1 MLIISAFCGKAQDEE
16 EYRGF
21 SVGFRLGTYL
31 ASKNTANF
39 YNGSGFY
46 QSGVNYAGVQAYTIG
61 ERLSGDIFGTQ
72 LVSQINNY
80 YNSSSFEIPDDS
92 SPLNMRYNP
101 AFSVGLDFRYR
112 LNRFASYILQ
122 MQTTKLVASDQFTV
136 QFIGTPQQINAQN
149 DIRLFSITGS
159 EQRFQM
165 ALGYRQG
172 WEVNELIDFFIQ
184 PGITFSG
191 VKVNNNQIHIADQN
205 LDLFIGAYNPQQLQN
220 YTPQTRTGFG
230 GGFGTGFEFELG
242 NGHSFDLGFYTYR
255 EKMKLWE
262 TEFVGWNK
270 SLTATFYY

>member
-1 MLIISAFCGKAQDEE
+1 MLIISAFCGKAQEDE

-46 QSGVNYAGVQAYTIG
+46 QSGVNYAGVSAYTI
-61 ERLSGDIFGTQ
+61 EDRLNLTPQQI
-72 LVSQINNY
+72 SQINNY
-80 YNSSSFEIPDDS
+80 YNSSNFQIPYDS
-92 SPLNMRYNP
+92 SPMNMRYNP

-112 LNRFASYILQ
+112 LNRFASYLLQ
-122 MQTTKLVASDQFTV
+122 VQTTKLVASDQFTV
-136 QFIGTPQQINAQN
+136 DFDGTSQQQNAQN
-149 DIRLFSITGS
+149 DVRLFSITGS

-191 VKVNNNQIHIADQN
+191 VRVNNNQIHIAEQN
-205 LDLFIGAYNPQQLQN
+205 LDLFIGAFNPQQLQN

>member
-80 YNSSSFEIPDDS
+80 YNSSNFQIPYDS
-92 SPLNMRYNP
+92 SPMNMRYNP

-122 MQTTKLVASDQFTV
+122 IQT
-136 QFIGTPQQINAQN
+136 P
-149 DIRLFSITGS
+149 
-159 EQRFQM
+159 
-165 ALGYRQG
+165 
-172 WEVNELIDFFIQ
+172 
-184 PGITFSG
+184 
-191 VKVNNNQIHIADQN
+191 
-205 LDLFIGAYNPQQLQN
+205 
-220 YTPQTRTGFG
+220 
-230 GGFGTGFEFELG
+230 
-242 NGHSFDLGFYTYR
+242 
-255 EKMKLWE
+255 
-262 TEFVGWNK
+262 
-270 SLTATFYY
+270 